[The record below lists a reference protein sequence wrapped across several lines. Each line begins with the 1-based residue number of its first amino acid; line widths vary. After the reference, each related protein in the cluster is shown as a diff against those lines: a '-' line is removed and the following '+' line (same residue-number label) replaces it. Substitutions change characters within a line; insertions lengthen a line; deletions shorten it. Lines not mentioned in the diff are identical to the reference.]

1 MHQDFQPK
9 ADMDRE
15 LSKTPALKA
24 ELEISDAVASWE
36 KNEDLARLVEAL
48 TLSDYPLMYLES
60 FVLKHAQEHPDEE
73 EINTNGFTYHEMPGI
88 PYLELIL
95 DQNKQ
100 VIGARRK
107 TPKMVS

>member
-36 KNEDLARLVEAL
+36 KNVELARLVEAL

-60 FVLKHAQEHPDEE
+60 FLQKYTKEHPDEE
-73 EINTNGFTYHEMPGI
+73 EINTNGFTYNDMPGI